1 MSLKVLFLSSML
13 LFTSTFSGLAL
24 AADVEAGVVKN
35 VVQTDNASSLAL
47 NAPASRPN
55 IDLEVSPG
63 NITPL
68 APATGVTY
76 FEIGVVYSTKY
87 GQEIIQDDQTSTG
100 DHGGAQLNIY
110 IWQYGYGNPTN
121 ATMNGI
127 SKAAGYSQYRCGS
140 DLHVCTAGETI
151 TGWLYG
157 YDFSG
162 QESGQFSVGTN
173 STASPFGY
181 WSDSIYIN

>member
-1 MSLKVLFLSSML
+1 MKRALLVLAAISNVFSTISM
-13 LFTSTFSGLAL
+13 

-35 VVQTDNASSLAL
+35 EVKTDSYSSLAL
-47 NAPASRPN
+47 NAPASIPDIKLNPMSAETSAQER
-55 IDLEVSPG
+55 
-63 NITPL
+63 
-68 APATGVTY
+68 APATGVQF
-76 FEIGVVYSTKY
+76 FEIGIVSSTNY
-87 GQEIIQDDQTSTG
+87 GSETISDNQTSTG
-100 DHGGAQLNIY
+100 NHGGEVLNIFV
-110 IWQYGYGNPTN
+110 WQYGYGNPTN

-127 SKAAGYSQYRCGS
+127 SKPYGWSQYRCGS
-140 DLHVCTAGETI
+140 NLHTCSAGETI

-173 STASPFGY
+173 STAAPFGY